1 MTSNQISYAT
11 AIEQQ
16 RHDTTTEEETNRHN
30 VEMEKLQQASIDLE
44 QDRLNYQNTW
54 ESEKNRIQEEYNNKY
69 IEYQYANL
77 ETKSALE
84 AELNDITRQKNE
96 MQNQYNMM
104 MADIA
109 AAKNAI
115 DRDTQKELA
124 RHNSVLEDKGTWYEQ
139 KRAELEKYSTD
150 LDYDVRSSQVNV
162 NKMNYLFNFE
172 FQNRKLLQDWAN
184 AQANRQQEMEIWN
197 SKASFM
203 QAELLSNNFLGGL
216 KSGLQIFRPFDWR

>member
-16 RHDTTTEEETNRHN
+16 RHDTTTEDESKRHN
-30 VEMEKLQQASIDLE
+30 LEMEKLQQASIDLE

-54 ESEKNRIQEEYNNKY
+54 ESERNRIQEEYNNKY
-69 IEYQYANL
+69 IEYQYASL

-84 AELNDITRQKNE
+84 AELNAITERKNE
-96 MQNQYNMM
+96 LQNNYNMM

-115 DRDTQKELA
+115 DRDVQKENA

-150 LDYDVRSSQVNV
+150 MDYTVRSAQVAA
-162 NKMNYLFNFE
+162 NKMNTMFNFE

-203 QAELLSNNFLGGL
+203 QAELLSNNLLGGM
-216 KSGLQIFRPFDWR
+216 KSGFQIFKPFDWR

>member
-1 MTSNQISYAT
+1 MSGIEFKKSIIIS
-11 AIEQQ
+11 IL
-16 RHDTTTEEETNRHN
+16 NIN
-30 VEMEKLQQASIDLE
+30 AS
-44 QDRLNYQNTW
+44 
-54 ESEKNRIQEEYNNKY
+54 
-69 IEYQYANL
+69 L

-84 AELNDITRQKNE
+84 AELNAITERKNE
-96 MQNQYNMM
+96 LQNNYNMM

-115 DRDTQKELA
+115 DRDVQKENA

-150 LDYDVRSSQVNV
+150 MDYTVRSAQVAA
-162 NKMNYLFNFE
+162 NKMNTMFNFE

-203 QAELLSNNFLGGL
+203 QAELLSNNLLGGM
-216 KSGLQIFRPFDWR
+216 KSGFQIFKPFDWR

>member
-16 RHDTTTEEETNRHN
+16 RHDVTTESETNRHN
-30 VEMEKLQQASIDLE
+30 VEMEKLQQASISLE
-44 QDRLNYQNTW
+44 QDRLNYQNAW

-69 IEYQYANL
+69 IEYQYASL
-77 ETKSALE
+77 ETKSQLE
-84 AELNDITRQKNE
+84 AELNAITQLRNE
-96 MQNQYNMM
+96 QQNQYNMM
-104 MADIA
+104 MAEIS
-109 AAKNAI
+109 AAKTAI
-115 DRDTQKELA
+115 DRDAQKEIA

-150 LDYDVRSSQVNV
+150 LDYSVRTAQVNA
-162 NKMNYLFNFE
+162 NKMNTLFNFE

-203 QAELLSNNFLGGL
+203 NAELLSNNLLGGMRN
-216 KSGLQIFRPFDWR
+216 GLQIFKPFDWR